1 MSLLSKGVRELRFIM
16 CQQNANSAGVRAF
29 VLNNYQ
35 SVKASNPEFPFI
47 VREANLTHQQAKAG
61 FLAMLPLWI
70 IKVYWLAIV
79 LLLIGIIMKVSL
91 GVTL

>member
-16 CQQNANSAGVRAF
+16 CQQSSASAGVRSY

-47 VREANLTHQQAKAG
+47 VREAKGAQPCITARYDYG
-61 FLAMLPLWI
+61 VERR
-70 IKVYWLAIV
+70 VYVHNATEAEIA
-79 LLLIGIIMKVSL
+79 
-91 GVTL
+91 